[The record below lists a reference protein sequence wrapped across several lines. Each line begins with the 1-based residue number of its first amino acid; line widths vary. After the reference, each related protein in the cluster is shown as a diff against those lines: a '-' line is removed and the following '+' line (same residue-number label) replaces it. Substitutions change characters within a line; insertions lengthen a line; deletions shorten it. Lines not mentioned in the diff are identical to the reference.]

1 MASNSKIGLIIKHE
15 YLTRIRKKS
24 FWLVGILT
32 PLAIVAV
39 GALIGFL
46 SFMNEKDVSQVAVYD
61 LSGRIGPRLEGRDN
75 IEFIQLDPALSV
87 DSVKSLVRSDRSIK
101 GVLYVPQD
109 TTADYSVI
117 EKGMYV
123 YYSENVPMAV
133 QGDITRQV
141 ERMIQDRKIE
151 LLGVNPEILA
161 KTKTSVNL
169 TMVDMSGQDGE
180 KEESDLVQGVKYG
193 LAFALCIMLYMFM
206 VFSGNMVMTST
217 LEEKNQ
223 PYSRS
228 DNFLR
233 TAVRPYGRQDNKFR
247 SGMPDATRSMGGH
260 ANVPFVDRRCGRKFC
275 SGQKGCGTYDGNDSA
290 NVVFR
295 SGCGSDRSRCIVRYG
310 QGGRSDDRSVADRFP
325 DDRHSIDSVFHSG
338 IPALR
343 IALRGSGRGSG
354 LSERCRTVRHAA
366 YDTAIVG
373 ILLCDNHHKQPQR
386 PCCFLDVNDSAHI
399 ASGNDGAGSVR
410 SPGMGDRAFGPFAS
424 GHFPGADM
432 GGGQDL
438 PHRLAFIRHET
449 FVQRFVEVDKTVLGV
464 I

>member
-87 DSVKSLVRSDRSIK
+87 DSVKSLVRSDRSRK

-217 LEEKNQ
+217 LEEKTNRIVEVII
-223 PYSRS
+223 SS
-228 DNFLR
+228 
-233 TAVRPYGRQDNKFR
+233 VRPFDLMVGKIIS
-247 SGMPDATRSMGGH
+247 SGLVCLTQLGVWVVMLTSLSLIGVAGVSSVLDKKAAEHMTEMTAQMSSSDPAVAQTVAVASSDMDKVAEVMTDLSQIDFLTIGIVSIVFFILGYLLYASLYAAVGAAVDSPNDAGQFVMPLTIPLLLGFYCAITIINNPNGPVAFWMSMIPLTSPVVMMVR
-260 ANVPFVDRRCGRKFC
+260 VPFGVPAWEIVLSALLLLVTFLALTWVAAKIYRIGLL
-275 SGQKGCGTYDGNDSA
+275 SYGTKPSYKDLWKW
-290 NVVFR
+290 
-295 SGCGSDRSRCIVRYG
+295 I
-310 QGGRSDDRSVADRFP
+310 
-325 DDRHSIDSVFHSG
+325 
-338 IPALR
+338 
-343 IALRGSGRGSG
+343 
-354 LSERCRTVRHAA
+354 
-366 YDTAIVG
+366 
-373 ILLCDNHHKQPQR
+373 KQ
-386 PCCFLDVNDSAHI
+386 S
-399 ASGNDGAGSVR
+399 
-410 SPGMGDRAFGPFAS
+410 
-424 GHFPGADM
+424 
-432 GGGQDL
+432 
-438 PHRLAFIRHET
+438 
-449 FVQRFVEVDKTVLGV
+449 
-464 I
+464 

>member
-32 PLAIVAV
+32 PLAIVVV

-109 TTADYSVI
+109 TTADYYVI

-217 LEEKNQ
+217 LEEKTNRIVEVII
-223 PYSRS
+223 SS
-228 DNFLR
+228 
-233 TAVRPYGRQDNKFR
+233 VRPFDLMVGKIIS
-247 SGMPDATRSMGGH
+247 SGLVCLTQLGVWVVMLTSLSLIGVAGVSSVLDKKAAEHMTEMTAQMSSSDPAVAQTVAVASSDMDKVAEVMTDLSQIDFLTIGIVSIVFFILGYLLYASLYAAVGAAVDSPNDAGQFVMPLTIPLLLGFYCAITIINNPNGPVAFWMSMIPLTSPVVMMVR
-260 ANVPFVDRRCGRKFC
+260 VPFGVPAWEIVLSALLLLVTFLALTWVAAKIYRIGLL
-275 SGQKGCGTYDGNDSA
+275 SYGTKPSYKDLWKW
-290 NVVFR
+290 
-295 SGCGSDRSRCIVRYG
+295 I
-310 QGGRSDDRSVADRFP
+310 
-325 DDRHSIDSVFHSG
+325 
-338 IPALR
+338 
-343 IALRGSGRGSG
+343 
-354 LSERCRTVRHAA
+354 
-366 YDTAIVG
+366 
-373 ILLCDNHHKQPQR
+373 KQ
-386 PCCFLDVNDSAHI
+386 S
-399 ASGNDGAGSVR
+399 
-410 SPGMGDRAFGPFAS
+410 
-424 GHFPGADM
+424 
-432 GGGQDL
+432 
-438 PHRLAFIRHET
+438 
-449 FVQRFVEVDKTVLGV
+449 
-464 I
+464 

>member
-217 LEEKNQ
+217 LEEKTNRIVEVII
-223 PYSRS
+223 SS
-228 DNFLR
+228 
-233 TAVRPYGRQDNKFR
+233 VRPFDLMVGKIIS
-247 SGMPDATRSMGGH
+247 SGLVCLTQLGVWVVMLTSLSLIGVAGVSSVLDKKATEHMTEMTAQMSSSDPAVAQTVAVASSDMDKVAEVMTDLSQIDFLTIGIVSIVFFILGYLLYASLYAAVGAAVDSPNDAGQFVMPLTIPLLLGFYCAITIINNPNGPVAFWMSMIPLTSPVVMMVR
-260 ANVPFVDRRCGRKFC
+260 VPFGVPAWEIVLSALLLLVTFLVLTWVAAKIYRIGLL
-275 SGQKGCGTYDGNDSA
+275 SYGTKPSYKDLWKW
-290 NVVFR
+290 
-295 SGCGSDRSRCIVRYG
+295 I
-310 QGGRSDDRSVADRFP
+310 
-325 DDRHSIDSVFHSG
+325 
-338 IPALR
+338 
-343 IALRGSGRGSG
+343 
-354 LSERCRTVRHAA
+354 
-366 YDTAIVG
+366 
-373 ILLCDNHHKQPQR
+373 KQ
-386 PCCFLDVNDSAHI
+386 S
-399 ASGNDGAGSVR
+399 
-410 SPGMGDRAFGPFAS
+410 
-424 GHFPGADM
+424 
-432 GGGQDL
+432 
-438 PHRLAFIRHET
+438 
-449 FVQRFVEVDKTVLGV
+449 
-464 I
+464 

>member
-217 LEEKNQ
+217 LEEKTNRIVEVII
-223 PYSRS
+223 SS
-228 DNFLR
+228 
-233 TAVRPYGRQDNKFR
+233 VRPFDLMVGKIIS
-247 SGMPDATRSMGGH
+247 SGLVCLTQLGVWVVMLTSLSLIGVAGVSSVLDKKAAEHMTEMTAQMSSSDPAVAQTVAVASSDMDKVAEVMTDLSQIDFLTIGIVSIVFFILGYLLYASLYAAVGAAVDSPNDAGQFVMPLTIPLLLGFYCAITIINNPNGPVAFWMSMIPLTSSVVMMVR
-260 ANVPFVDRRCGRKFC
+260 VPFGVPAWEIVLSALLLLVTFLALTWVAAKIYRIGLL
-275 SGQKGCGTYDGNDSA
+275 SYGTKPSYKDLWKW
-290 NVVFR
+290 
-295 SGCGSDRSRCIVRYG
+295 I
-310 QGGRSDDRSVADRFP
+310 
-325 DDRHSIDSVFHSG
+325 
-338 IPALR
+338 
-343 IALRGSGRGSG
+343 
-354 LSERCRTVRHAA
+354 
-366 YDTAIVG
+366 
-373 ILLCDNHHKQPQR
+373 KQ
-386 PCCFLDVNDSAHI
+386 S
-399 ASGNDGAGSVR
+399 
-410 SPGMGDRAFGPFAS
+410 
-424 GHFPGADM
+424 
-432 GGGQDL
+432 
-438 PHRLAFIRHET
+438 
-449 FVQRFVEVDKTVLGV
+449 
-464 I
+464 

>member
-61 LSGRIGPRLEGRDN
+61 LSGCIGPRLEGRDN

-217 LEEKNQ
+217 LEEKTNRIVEVII
-223 PYSRS
+223 SS
-228 DNFLR
+228 
-233 TAVRPYGRQDNKFR
+233 VRPFDLMVGKIIS
-247 SGMPDATRSMGGH
+247 SGLVCLTQLGVWVVMLTSLSLIGVAGVSSVLDKKAAEHMTEMTAQMSSSDPAVDQTVAVASSDMDKVAEVMTDLSQIDFLTIGIVSIVFFILGYLLYASLYAAVGAAVDSPNDAGQFVMPLTIPLLLGFYCAITIINNPNGPVAFWMSMIPLTSPVVMMVR
-260 ANVPFVDRRCGRKFC
+260 VPFGVPAWEIVLSALLLLVTFLALTWVAAKIYRIGLL
-275 SGQKGCGTYDGNDSA
+275 SYGTKPSYKDLWKW
-290 NVVFR
+290 
-295 SGCGSDRSRCIVRYG
+295 I
-310 QGGRSDDRSVADRFP
+310 
-325 DDRHSIDSVFHSG
+325 
-338 IPALR
+338 
-343 IALRGSGRGSG
+343 
-354 LSERCRTVRHAA
+354 
-366 YDTAIVG
+366 
-373 ILLCDNHHKQPQR
+373 KQ
-386 PCCFLDVNDSAHI
+386 S
-399 ASGNDGAGSVR
+399 
-410 SPGMGDRAFGPFAS
+410 
-424 GHFPGADM
+424 
-432 GGGQDL
+432 
-438 PHRLAFIRHET
+438 
-449 FVQRFVEVDKTVLGV
+449 
-464 I
+464 

>member
-217 LEEKNQ
+217 LEEKTNRIVEVII
-223 PYSRS
+223 SS
-228 DNFLR
+228 
-233 TAVRPYGRQDNKFR
+233 VRPFDLMVGKIIS
-247 SGMPDATRSMGGH
+247 SGLVCLTQLGVWVVMLTSLSLIGVAGVSSVLDKKAAEHMTEMTAQMSYSDPAVAQTVAVASSDMDKVAEVMTDLSQIDFLTIGIVSIVFFILGYLLYASLYAAVGAAVDSPNDAGQFVMPLTIPLLLGFYCAITIINNPNGPVAFWMSMIPLTSPVVMMVR
-260 ANVPFVDRRCGRKFC
+260 VPFGVPAWEIVLSALLLLVTFLALTWVAAKIYRIGLL
-275 SGQKGCGTYDGNDSA
+275 SYGTKPSYKDLWKW
-290 NVVFR
+290 
-295 SGCGSDRSRCIVRYG
+295 I
-310 QGGRSDDRSVADRFP
+310 
-325 DDRHSIDSVFHSG
+325 
-338 IPALR
+338 
-343 IALRGSGRGSG
+343 
-354 LSERCRTVRHAA
+354 
-366 YDTAIVG
+366 
-373 ILLCDNHHKQPQR
+373 KQ
-386 PCCFLDVNDSAHI
+386 S
-399 ASGNDGAGSVR
+399 
-410 SPGMGDRAFGPFAS
+410 
-424 GHFPGADM
+424 
-432 GGGQDL
+432 
-438 PHRLAFIRHET
+438 
-449 FVQRFVEVDKTVLGV
+449 
-464 I
+464 